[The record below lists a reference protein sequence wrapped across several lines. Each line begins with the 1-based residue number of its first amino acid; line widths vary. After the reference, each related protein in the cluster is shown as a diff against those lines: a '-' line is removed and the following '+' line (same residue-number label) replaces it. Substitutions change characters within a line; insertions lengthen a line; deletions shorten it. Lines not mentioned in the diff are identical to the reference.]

1 MSEIRHVRGHLFQRA
16 LPIDNL
22 TQVTLQMTEPET
34 PLSPQS
40 NAEVDST
47 QILDA
52 LRSMLPLGKGK
63 IGQEFTEDV
72 GRKVNRL
79 AINLQKEPDE
89 TIAFQ
94 CLALI
99 GLAIAKGNK
108 EAAKRKPRPVR
119 WVNAAPP
126 SMQTLR
132 SDNERLGAVKL
143 LAPLKASWVIG
154 YALREAADAKTSK
167 MLANELVKW
176 ASVASATHADLVK
189 SLSIIIRANQ
199 TISSDRIVQVL
210 KLSTKWL
217 PSSEVEAGA
226 HFAEEFSDLAS
237 AIADFGRGM
246 SSSPK
251 TVLEMQEV
259 ALSLLEVISTREPA
273 VLLDQTTLRG
283 LAILSKLPG
292 GWPKSLQKHLPSIGR
307 RMVSMA
313 LQQIKMHGLNDC
325 VDVRRL
331 LAFAS
336 HFLPIEKVSSRFLAD
351 REIIKSL
358 FAPIQE
364 APLGGSVEVSVN
376 SGIQEQVA
384 ALLVAWHHYRSGLS
398 EPTGAN
404 EVGSLVALVASK
416 AKVETFGSKGDV
428 VPFQPLQHFLGD
440 TSTPPPTN
448 VRIEIPG
455 VRAVR
460 SDESHRVLTRA
471 LVYPAN

>member
-1 MSEIRHVRGHLFQRA
+1 
-16 LPIDNL
+16 
-22 TQVTLQMTEPET
+22 MTEPEI
-34 PLSPQS
+34 PQSPQG
-40 NAEVDST
+40 NAAVDSI
-47 QILDA
+47 QIIEA
-52 LRSMLPLGKGK
+52 LRSLLPLGKGK

-79 AINLQKEPDE
+79 SINLPKEPDE
-89 TIAFQ
+89 AIAFQ

-99 GLAIAKGNK
+99 GLAIAKGSK

-126 SMQTLR
+126 PLHALR
-132 SDNERLGAVKL
+132 NDDERLAAIKL
-143 LAPLKASWVIG
+143 LVPLKASWVIW
-154 YALREAADAKTSK
+154 YALREAADAQTSK
-167 MLANELVKW
+167 ALANDLVKW
-176 ASVASATHADLVK
+176 ASVASATHADLVRG
-189 SLSIIIRANQ
+189 LSNVIRANQ
-199 TISSDRIVQVL
+199 TASLERINQVL
-210 KLSTKWL
+210 KLGIKLL
-217 PSSEVEAGA
+217 PTSDAEAGVR
-226 HFAEEFSDLAS
+226 FAEESADFAS
-237 AIADFGRGM
+237 AIADFSRRM
-246 SSSPK
+246 DTSPK
-251 TVLEMQEV
+251 TILEMQGV
-259 ALSLLEVISTREPA
+259 ALSLVEIISAREPA
-273 VLLDQTTLRG
+273 VLLDQITLRG
-283 LAILSKLPG
+283 LAILSELPG
-292 GWPKSLQKHLPSIGR
+292 GWPRSLQKHLTSIAR

-313 LQQIKMHGLNDC
+313 LQQVKMRGLNDS

-331 LAFAS
+331 LEFAS
-336 HFLPIEKVSSRFLAD
+336 HSLPIEKVSSRFVAD

-358 FAPIQE
+358 LAPIQE
-364 APLGGSVEVSVN
+364 APVGGSVEVSAN

-384 ALLVAWHHYRSGLS
+384 ALLVAWHNYRSGLA

-440 TSTPPPTN
+440 TSAPPPAN

-460 SDESHRVLTRA
+460 SDESHRVLARA